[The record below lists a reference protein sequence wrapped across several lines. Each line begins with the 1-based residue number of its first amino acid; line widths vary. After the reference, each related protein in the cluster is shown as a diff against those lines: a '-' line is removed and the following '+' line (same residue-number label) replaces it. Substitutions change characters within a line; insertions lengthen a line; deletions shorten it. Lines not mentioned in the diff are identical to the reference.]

1 MALTYCIRIREEG
14 ISWKILH
21 IRKTVCSQVYISTL
35 GLQAIV
41 AFRWL
46 GVGLNGMFL
55 LTKAKQIL
63 EGRDGGLGE
72 HNELQIL

>member
-1 MALTYCIRIREEG
+1 M
-14 ISWKILH
+14 
-21 IRKTVCSQVYISTL
+21 STL

-63 EGRDGGLGE
+63 EGRDGGLEE